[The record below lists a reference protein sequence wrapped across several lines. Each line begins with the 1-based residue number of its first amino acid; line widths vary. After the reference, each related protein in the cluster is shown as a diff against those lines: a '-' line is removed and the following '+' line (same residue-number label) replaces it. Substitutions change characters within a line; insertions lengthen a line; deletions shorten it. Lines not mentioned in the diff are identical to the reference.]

1 MSDSVD
7 DDIQYNGDFLTVDE
21 KLDEAANWT
30 DTVQVPMGDST
41 ITLAHRLLTERE
53 RLKLR
58 VRLPMDEL
66 QEYQNEE
73 MDADRERLLAL
84 QEKDSLTE
92 EEEAELRDL
101 HETAGQQTAG
111 LLSALG
117 EDGVNALMDA
127 GKWTVQPT
135 PEDINDVI
143 NAPVERQEA
152 ILGGDVPTT
161 LTAEKVREPLA
172 EAIKEKSE
180 AQPYLLKWHLGMK
193 ALNET
198 NGVTQGN

>member
-7 DDIQYNGDFLTVDE
+7 DDIQYNGDFLAVDE

-58 VRLPMDEL
+58 VQLPMDDL

-84 QEKDSLTE
+84 QEKDSLTDD
-92 EEEAELRDL
+92 EEAELREL

-117 EDGVNALMDA
+117 SDGVNALMDA

-135 PEDINDVI
+135 AEDIQDVI
-143 NAPVERQEA
+143 NAPKGRQKQ
-152 ILGGDVPTT
+152 IFDGDVPNV
-161 LTAEKVREPLA
+161 LTPEEVREPLA
-172 EAIKEKSE
+172 EAIRDKIE
-180 AQPYLLKWHLGMK
+180 AQPYLLKLHLGMK

>member
-1 MSDSVD
+1 MSDNVD
-7 DDIQYNGDFLTVDE
+7 DDIEYNGDFLTVDE

-30 DTVQVPMGDST
+30 DTVQVPMGDDT

-58 VRLPMDEL
+58 VRLPMEEL
-66 QEYQNEE
+66 QDYQNDQ
-73 MDADRERLLAL
+73 MDGDRERLLAL

-92 EEEAELRDL
+92 EEETELREL

-117 EDGVNALMDA
+117 SDGVNALMDA

-135 PEDINDVI
+135 TADINDVI
-143 NAPVERQEA
+143 SAPTSRQKK
-152 ILGGDVPTT
+152 IFDGDVPQH

-172 EAIKEKSE
+172 AAIRDKIES
-180 AQPYLLKWHLGMK
+180 QPYLLKLHLGMK

>member
-7 DDIQYNGDFLTVDE
+7 DDIQYNGDFLAVDE

-172 EAIKEKSE
+172 EAIKEKIE
-180 AQPYLLKWHLGMK
+180 AQPYLLKLHLGMK